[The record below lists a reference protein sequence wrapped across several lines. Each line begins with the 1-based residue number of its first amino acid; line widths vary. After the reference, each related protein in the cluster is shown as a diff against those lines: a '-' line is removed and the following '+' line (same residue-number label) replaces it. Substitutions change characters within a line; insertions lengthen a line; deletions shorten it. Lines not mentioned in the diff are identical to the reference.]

1 MDSVRQDELRL
12 LYVVQIDLYTS
23 SFLYPVSRIL
33 YPLRC
38 LSALSSSM
46 LFHVSDSLNQLLNIF
61 LIHSSFRRVQYI
73 SDYRLKYKAEYH
85 CVTYAIIS
93 IHAIALN
100 RSKVA
105 VKSAPGDRRRCS
117 RGPNTNRRG
126 DVGAVPTAPADG
138 DGCSVQDL
146 IPTTVLCASLLLL
159 FSLLLHTDRS
169 LWLLLDRLEL
179 AFFQPSVTTWSL
191 FIIPCNCFLRR
202 LLSCFP
208 EFS

>member
-1 MDSVRQDELRL
+1 MDSDRRAQTALCCA
-12 LYVVQIDLYTS
+12 IDLYTP
-23 SFLYPVSRIL
+23 SFLYPVSCIL
-33 YPLRC
+33 YHLRC
-38 LSALSSSM
+38 LSALSSFM
-46 LFHVSDSLNQLLNIF
+46 LSHVFDSPNQLLDIF
-61 LIHSSFRRVQYI
+61 LIHSYFRRVYI
-73 SDYRLKYKAEYH
+73 SDYRHKYKAEYH
-85 CVTYAIIS
+85 CVTYAIVS
-93 IHAIALN
+93 THAIALN

-105 VKSAPGDRRRCS
+105 VRSAPGDRGRCS

-126 DVGAVPTAPADG
+126 DVGAVPTASADG
-138 DGCSVQDL
+138 DGCSVEDL

-191 FIIPCNCFLRR
+191 FIISCNCFLRR

-208 EFS
+208 ELS